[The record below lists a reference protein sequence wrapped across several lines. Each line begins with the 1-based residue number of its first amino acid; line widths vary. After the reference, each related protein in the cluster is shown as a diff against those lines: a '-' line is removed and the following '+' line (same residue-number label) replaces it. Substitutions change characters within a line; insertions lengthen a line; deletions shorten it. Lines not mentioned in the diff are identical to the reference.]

1 MKNIVFCLFDSGG
14 WWVYGIYEGVQNM
27 NKGVESQSRGFIARN
42 KMAFGVAACVG
53 LFTFGARALYFSYCL
68 NEAASACLFLMIT
81 TIYLLI
87 HEAVD
92 GLKLDEPSISVSPT
106 VEIPSGFG
114 EPFIRPP
121 PFGDDH
127 AKASLSSEERVRNVW
142 HAHEAAYRRL
152 KEYLVKH
159 GEKEV
164 MFSLRFI
171 ARELMAFDERGQWIS
186 YMCAELSGAH
196 DARMRE
202 LCRLF
207 TYGIGRKYVS

>member
-1 MKNIVFCLFDSGG
+1 
-14 WWVYGIYEGVQNM
+14 M
-27 NKGVESQSRGFIARN
+27 NKGVESQSMGFIARN

-68 NEAASACLFLMIT
+68 NGAASVCLFLMVAT
-81 TIYLLI
+81 SYLLI

-92 GLKLDEPSISVSPT
+92 RLPLGETSIPILPA
-106 VEIPSGFG
+106 VELPRGFG
-114 EPFIRPP
+114 EPFVRSP
-121 PFGDDH
+121 PFGDNH
-127 AKASLSSEERVRNVW
+127 AKANPSSEERVRNAW

-159 GEKEV
+159 GEREV

-207 TYGIGRKYVS
+207 ACGIGRKYVS